1 MNEGER
7 RANFS
12 ATGNEG
18 RCGSSRCS
26 YHSPSPRAR
35 QGAVAIVKEVTR
47 RLVLGK
53 GLAELLRSPE
63 GGQMCGDGD
72 VHDTEALTAYCP
84 KTRPSH

>member
-1 MNEGER
+1 
-7 RANFS
+7 
-12 ATGNEG
+12 
-18 RCGSSRCS
+18 
-26 YHSPSPRAR
+26 
-35 QGAVAIVKEVTR
+35 VKEVAR

-72 VHDTEALTAYCP
+72 VHDAAALMVYCP